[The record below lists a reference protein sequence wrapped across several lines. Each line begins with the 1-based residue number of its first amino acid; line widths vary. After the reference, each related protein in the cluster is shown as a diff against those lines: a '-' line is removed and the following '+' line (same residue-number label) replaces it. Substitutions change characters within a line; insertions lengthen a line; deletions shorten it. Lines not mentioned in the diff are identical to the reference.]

1 MKKTD
6 QDIETLVDKTLN
18 AFDGADRARP
28 KPFLYTRIMAR
39 REKSLAGSTGFISPV
54 LQHVGLAIIIL
65 IIAFNM
71 YTATTIFRN
80 SVSNASL
87 EENETAFVEDLYP
100 SFPTLD
106 NITLTTSNP

>member
-6 QDIETLVDKTLN
+6 QDIENLVEQTLS
-18 AFDGADRARP
+18 AFDGVDRAKP

-39 REKSLAGSTGFISPV
+39 KEKSLAGSTGFTLPV
-54 LQHVGLAIIIL
+54 IQRIGLAFIIL
-65 IIAFNM
+65 IISFNI

-80 SVSNASL
+80 SVSNVSL
-87 EENETAFVEDLYP
+87 EENEQAFVEDLYP
-100 SFPTLD
+100 SIPTLD